1 MIEKREV
8 FKHRIDKLETKV
20 HNMTTGLITEYFAPG
35 RPDCLK
41 GILHF
46 CFYMYVSDFN
56 SCIYQTYSGYTPCV
70 LQVSVFKSWLPYR
83 QSRKWSSNHC
93 ANSLRTQTYF
103 RSSLFSTWKV
113 PFREERVT
121 SAFAGYRTNPN
132 VYISKESVL
141 CRFIKVS
148 TKRQLS
154 RCSFF

>member
-46 CFYMYVSDFN
+46 CFYMYVSDLF
-56 SCIYQTYSGYTPCV
+56 SCIYQTYSGYTPCI

-83 QSRKWSSNHC
+83 QSRKWSSNHG

-113 PFREERVT
+113 PFREEGR
-121 SAFAGYRTNPN
+121 PN
-132 VYISKESVL
+132 YICVCGLLHQPERIHFKGV
-141 CRFIKVS
+141 RFIQVYKG
-148 TKRQLS
+148 
-154 RCSFF
+154 FY